1 MTIQAQIDTL
11 ERLAALD
18 SELHVLKEE
27 LQTER
32 QELGSKKSHIRELD
46 EKLARDRGSVDDM
59 ERMRGDLV
67 GEVRQMSVQVEKSRE
82 KLSRCRTEREANA
95 AQRELEE
102 LRKLYRDRE
111 IEIEKL
117 VGLVEQARVDIA
129 KAESEHRSLASELSE
144 QEGPLVVRL
153 REVEKEI
160 ALREAARK
168 ELVQAVPVALY
179 RKYELVRKRRG
190 TALAHTVEG
199 TCSAC
204 HIALPP
210 MLFQQVRRGLEFAQC
225 PSCHRI
231 LYFREVAALQADSQ
245 SSGA

>member
-1 MTIQAQIDTL
+1 MTIQAQIEVL
-11 ERLAALD
+11 ERLATVDAALHG
-18 SELHVLKEE
+18 LREE
-27 LQTER
+27 LQSER
-32 QELGSKKSHIRELD
+32 QELSTKKAHLRELD
-46 EKLARDRGSVDDM
+46 EKLARDRGSVDEM

-67 GEVRQMSVQVEKSRE
+67 GELRQMSVQVEKSRE

-117 VGLVEQARVDIA
+117 VGLVEQARIDIA
-129 KAESEHRSLASELSE
+129 KTETEHEALTSELGE

-153 REVEKEI
+153 REVEKQITQHET
-160 ALREAARK
+160 ARK
-168 ELVQAVPVALY
+168 ELVQSVPPALY

-190 TALAHTVEG
+190 TALAYTVEG

-231 LYFREVAALQADSQ
+231 LYFREVETLQADSQ